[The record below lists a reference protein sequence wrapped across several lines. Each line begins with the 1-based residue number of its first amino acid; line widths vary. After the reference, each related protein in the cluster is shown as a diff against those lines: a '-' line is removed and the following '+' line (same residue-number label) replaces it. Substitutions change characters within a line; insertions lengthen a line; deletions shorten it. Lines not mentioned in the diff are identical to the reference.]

1 MSRHLT
7 DVIAIIDMDGFFV
20 NKKFF
25 YRELGVLKV
34 GNAAAESFFF
44 DFSLRWGELS
54 PRDQKACCYV
64 QKYIHKLPFRVPTGV
79 DALST
84 FPKLISELR
93 QNSNSV
99 IAYKGGHIERDLLA
113 GLNIPA
119 INLEDFGCPK
129 LKS

>member
-25 YRELGVLKV
+25 CRELGVLKV

-64 QKYIHKLPFRVPTGV
+64 QKYIHKLPFGVLTGV
-79 DALST
+79 DALPLST
-84 FPKLISELR
+84 LPKLISELH
-93 QNSNSV
+93 QNSNSKSV
-99 IAYKGGHIERDLLA
+99 IA
-113 GLNIPA
+113 
-119 INLEDFGCPK
+119 
-129 LKS
+129 